1 MTTESGDNSNQPP
14 LSFFE
19 LVKSVLMA
27 FLGVQSNQNRE
38 RDFARGKLSHFI
50 IIGLALGLL
59 FILIIVGVVRLVMN
73 LAGA

>member
-1 MTTESGDNSNQPP
+1 MTTKSDDNSNQPP